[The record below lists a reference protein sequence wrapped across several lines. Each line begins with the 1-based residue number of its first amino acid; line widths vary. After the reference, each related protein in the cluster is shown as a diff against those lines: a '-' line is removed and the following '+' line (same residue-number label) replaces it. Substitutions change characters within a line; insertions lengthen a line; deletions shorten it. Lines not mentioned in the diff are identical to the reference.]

1 MEPVFAIYFE
11 AIGSNLRGDEM
22 NKCTCGDCAR
32 PGRRGA
38 FGALL
43 GAGLS
48 LFARPAAAR
57 ATLKPAQP
65 QDERFMRLAL
75 AEATQGDFP
84 FGAVIEKN
92 GQVLASGRNSG
103 KRLNDP
109 TAHGEM
115 MAIRAFIAAHP
126 AEELKGAT
134 IYTTGE
140 SCPMCMGAII
150 WCGFGRVVFGASI
163 EELSQRIGQIMI
175 EDKTIAAAAP
185 FADIEITGGVLA
197 QEALALF
204 SK

>member
-1 MEPVFAIYFE
+1 MT
-11 AIGSNLRGDEM
+11 G
-22 NKCTCGDCAR
+22 CTCTACAR
-32 PGRRGA
+32 PNRRATLGGLLTA
-38 FGALL
+38 GVAL
-43 GAGLS
+43 A
-48 LFARPAAAR
+48 ARPALAR
-57 ATLKPAQP
+57 AALTPP
-65 QDERFMRLAL
+65 QAADAGFMRLAL
-75 AEATQGDFP
+75 AEAAQGDFP

-126 AEELKGAT
+126 AEEMKGAT

-150 WCGFGRVVFGASI
+150 WCGFGRVVYGASI
-163 EELSQRIGQIMI
+163 EELSRRIGQIMI
-175 EDKTIAAAAP
+175 DDKTIAAATP
-185 FADIEITGGVLA
+185 FATVGITGGVLA
-197 QEALALF
+197 KEALALF